1 MGYGRLLLVTCCCSH
16 IAMFVFCEEDRTKTI
31 SSVYDRYEQKAPKIL
46 QYFKLCDSLPAL
58 TEVFPVIIMVYA
70 VL

>member
-1 MGYGRLLLVTCCCSH
+1 
-16 IAMFVFCEEDRTKTI
+16 MFVFCEEDRTKTI
-31 SSVYDRYEQKAPKIL
+31 SSIYGRYEQKAPKIL

-70 VL
+70 VF